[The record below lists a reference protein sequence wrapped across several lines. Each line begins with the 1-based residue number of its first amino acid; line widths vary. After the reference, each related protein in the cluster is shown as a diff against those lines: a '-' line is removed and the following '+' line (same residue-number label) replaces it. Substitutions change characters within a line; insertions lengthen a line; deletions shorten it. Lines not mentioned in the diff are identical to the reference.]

1 MENIGQSKKIPKN
14 GMDKIDSAVITKQN
28 QIRVAESVLREKHTL
43 VSDTVTPSFY
53 VKDKNGLDYVDEA
66 YMRHQLNK
74 HYPIWDWEIK
84 EWKFLGDK
92 SIVVHGKLSINDNG
106 VLRSFDAVAAHRV
119 AISRNSGE
127 YVDLGNDLKA
137 ANSDCFKVAVNRLCN
152 VADDVYRKKVED
164 ISLSADQK
172 KEILLVIGNADD
184 RTKNRINYSLSNGD
198 INRSNYDRAIVK
210 LKEITSNKV
219 EGDK

>member
-1 MENIGQSKKIPKN
+1 MQDAEKKKDAPQNGAMPQELENQ
-14 GMDKIDSAVITKQN
+14 DQAN
-28 QIRVAESVLREKHTL
+28 QFRMAEAMLREKHVL
-43 VSDTVTPSFY
+43 VSDTVTPSYY

-74 HYPIWDWEIK
+74 HYPMWTWEIK

-92 SIVVHGKLSINDNG
+92 SIVVHGRLTINDNG
-106 VLRSFDAVAAHRV
+106 ISRHFDAVAAHRV
-119 AISRNSGE
+119 AISRKNGD

-164 ISLSADQK
+164 ISLSEEQK
-172 KEILLVIGNADD
+172 SEIIALIENVDD
-184 RTKNRINYSLSNGD
+184 RTKSRITYSVSNGD
-198 INRSNYDRAIVK
+198 INTKNFDKAIEK
-210 LKEITSNKV
+210 IKEMPK
-219 EGDK
+219 GGK

>member
-1 MENIGQSKKIPKN
+1 MQNKTDTKN
-14 GMDKIDSAVITKQN
+14 LPNKELDSALEKQN
-28 QIRVAESVLREKHTL
+28 HIRVAESVLREKHTL

-74 HYPIWDWEIK
+74 HYPIWNWEIR

-106 VLRSFDAVAAHRV
+106 VPRSFDAVAAHRV
-119 AISRNSGE
+119 AISRKNGE

-164 ISLSADQK
+164 ISLSENQK
-172 KEILLVIGNADD
+172 EEILSLIKNMDD
-184 RTKNRINYSLSNGD
+184 KTKSRVNYSLANGD
-198 INRSNYDRAIVK
+198 INSSNYEIAISK
-210 LKEITSNKV
+210 LKKITSNKI